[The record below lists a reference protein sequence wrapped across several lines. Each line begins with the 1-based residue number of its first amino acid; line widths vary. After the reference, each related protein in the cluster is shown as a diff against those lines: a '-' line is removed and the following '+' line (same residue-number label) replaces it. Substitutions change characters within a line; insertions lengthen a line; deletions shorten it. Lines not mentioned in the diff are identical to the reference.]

1 SILHSNMTVLT
12 RDVYQRYVAKGRSQG
27 HYLAFGRCVVVALLG
42 VGFYLTVRTPDYL
55 VALVTL
61 SGAGALQLMPAVLGA
76 CYPGRRLH
84 TAAGVVAGIS
94 AGLVTLFL
102 TRIQFPQ
109 PLGVHEAVWSLA
121 VNFAVTIIVSRFTR
135 PPSAATVERIHGE
148 VERFV
153 YGR

>member
-1 SILHSNMTVLT
+1 
-12 RDVYQRYVAKGRSQG
+12 
-27 HYLAFGRCVVVALLG
+27 
-42 VGFYLTVRTPDYL
+42 
-55 VALVTL
+55 
-61 SGAGALQLMPAVLGA
+61 MPAVLGV

-84 TAAGVVAGIS
+84 TATGVVAGIS

-109 PLGVHEAVWSLA
+109 PFGVHEALWSLG
-121 VNFAVTIIVSRFTR
+121 VNFAVTIVVSRFTR